1 MTNRRFTALVAV
13 VLFCF
18 IGWRGYAQGQRSNS
32 VRQSW
37 EYRIMTIS
45 GQSAVQTAPQM
56 NQLGTDGWELV
67 NMVIDST
74 GQSPFYLYYFK
85 RPK

>member
-1 MTNRRFTALVAV
+1 MKNRRFAALVAV

-18 IGWRGYAQGQRSNS
+18 IGWSAYAQGQRSNP
-32 VRQSW
+32 VRQTW
-37 EYRIMTIS
+37 EYRVMSIS
-45 GQSAVQTAPQM
+45 GQSAEGTVPQM

-67 NMVIDST
+67 NMVIDSS
-74 GQSPFYLYYFK
+74 GGRPYYLYYFK